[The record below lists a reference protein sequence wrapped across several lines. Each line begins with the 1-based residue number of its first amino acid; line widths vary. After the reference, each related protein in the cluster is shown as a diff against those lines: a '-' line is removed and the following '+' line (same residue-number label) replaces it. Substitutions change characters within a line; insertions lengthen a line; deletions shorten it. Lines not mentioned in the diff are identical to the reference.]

1 VDATA
6 AADASKLRCD
16 LAVSPLATPT
26 VDMTV
31 TSDPIATMATAEAR
45 HAQS

>member
-6 AADASKLRCD
+6 AADVSKLRCD
-16 LAVSPLATPT
+16 LAVSRLATPT
-26 VDMTV
+26 ADETV
-31 TSDPIATMATAEAR
+31 TSDPITTMATAAAR